1 MGPPPEGFSRPP
13 GGPIGPGP
21 GAPGPM
27 FRPGMLLPPFLV
39 DRLGLNSEQRE
50 KLEALQKESAER
62 LNGILNEEQREMV
75 KRFTERA
82 AMGGMRP
89 GGPQGAWPGRGP
101 EMRREERARGDRPE
115 SGRPVGPPPRDGERP
130 RTERPDRPRPE
141 GRGEVPR
148 GGRPEGPRGGE
159 GRPDRGERPDGGH
172 GDREKPQ
179 RDGVQ
184 KANDQPETQQ
194 AEA

>member
-1 MGPPPEGFSRPP
+1 
-13 GGPIGPGP
+13 
-21 GAPGPM
+21 M

-89 GGPQGAWPGRGP
+89 GGSEGAWPGRGP

-148 GGRPEGPRGGE
+148 GGRPEGSRGGE
-159 GRPDRGERPDGGH
+159 GRPDRGERPDSGH

>member
-1 MGPPPEGFSRPP
+1 MGPPPGGFGRPP

-89 GGPQGAWPGRGP
+89 GGPEGAWPGRGP

-130 RTERPDRPRPE
+130 DRPRPE
-141 GRGEVPR
+141 GRGEAPR